1 VVAYEYR
8 PAVLPDGDGAVFVL
22 VSPFRDYGIELA
34 LAARPAAVVAS
45 GALIVALAL
54 AALLAHSIAAPIQR
68 LRAAAVQMAGGDL
81 AVEPVALVRG
91 DEVAALAGA
100 FDRMAA
106 RVRADEASLRSAYE
120 QLQRAQSQLVQH
132 ERLSAV
138 GRLVSGVA
146 HELNNPLTAVLH
158 LAEDLQQHAAVST
171 ADGEALELIANQA
184 RRCRT
189 IVQDLLSFARG
200 RERRPERTALNEL
213 LAGAER
219 GVRPILDSMEVAL
232 DVRTDP
238 APSLLVDRLGLEQ
251 VLTNLIVNGAQAAG
265 PGGRVR
271 VHGLPDGEG
280 WRMIVEDSGPG
291 ISPEDLPR
299 IFEPFFTTRAV
310 GEGTGLGLSVS
321 LGIVQRHAGTLEA
334 EGGGGGR
341 GARFTVRVPA
351 APAESGAGGAP
362 SPGPAVDAGPTSP
375 ARRPLALI
383 VDDEHSVRMA
393 LRRYFERCGWEV
405 EEAEDG
411 TRALSLLER
420 SEASAYRLVIT
431 DLRMPGR
438 TGLEVHDWLA
448 AQRPELFGRLVLA
461 TGDVASPEIREFIRR
476 TPRPVLEKPFELSTL
491 AALVERVVGEVR
503 RGRSGE

>member
-1 VVAYEYR
+1 
-8 PAVLPDGDGAVFVL
+8 
-22 VSPFRDYGIELA
+22 
-34 LAARPAAVVAS
+34 
-45 GALIVALAL
+45 
-54 AALLAHSIAAPIQR
+54 
-68 LRAAAVQMAGGDL
+68 
-81 AVEPVALVRG
+81 
-91 DEVAALAGA
+91 
-100 FDRMAA
+100 
-106 RVRADEASLRSAYE
+106 
-120 QLQRAQSQLVQH
+120 
-132 ERLSAV
+132 
-138 GRLVSGVA
+138 
-146 HELNNPLTAVLH
+146 
-158 LAEDLQQHAAVST
+158 
-171 ADGEALELIANQA
+171 
-184 RRCRT
+184 
-189 IVQDLLSFARG
+189 
-200 RERRPERTALNEL
+200 
-213 LAGAER
+213 
-219 GVRPILDSMEVAL
+219 
-232 DVRTDP
+232 
-238 APSLLVDRLGLEQ
+238 
-251 VLTNLIVNGAQAAG
+251 
-265 PGGRVR
+265 
-271 VHGLPDGEG
+271 
-280 WRMIVEDSGPG
+280 MIVEDSGPG

-393 LRRYFERCGWEV
+393 LRRYFERCGW
-405 EEAEDG
+405 
-411 TRALSLLER
+411 ALSLLER